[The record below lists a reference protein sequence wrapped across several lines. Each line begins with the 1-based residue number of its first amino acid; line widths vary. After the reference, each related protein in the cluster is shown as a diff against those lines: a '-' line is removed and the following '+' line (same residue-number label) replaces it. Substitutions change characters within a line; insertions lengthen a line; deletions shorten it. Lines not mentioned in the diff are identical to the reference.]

1 MSDNTKKILI
11 MAVCVVCLT
20 MALISS
26 ILMPK
31 TQLSVKSILKNIKNE
46 SNVTQNNTV
55 ETIKHIDVLPLKKQS
70 RGAVVIEQSGRR
82 VLYDEGMNEKC
93 YPASTTK
100 VLTALCVL
108 ENLPLDKIITVPKEA
123 EGVEG
128 SSIYLK
134 EGQKISVKD
143 LLLGLMLRSGNDAA
157 VTLAVAT
164 SGNIR
169 NFANLMNE
177 TAKRCGA
184 DDSNFVN
191 PHGLHDEMHYT
202 TAYDLALICAKAYEN
217 EDFCK
222 IVSTSKAKITID
234 DEARYIG
241 NKNKL
246 LHLYDGANG
255 VKTGFTKKSGRCLVS
270 GAKRSGMQVV
280 GVVLNHSDMWNDTIR
295 MLDFAFDNYYM
306 CPLDEAMLTSGET
319 EIRVKAKQNVT
330 GNWQDLGYP
339 LKRDGSERLI
349 VESC

>member
-1 MSDNTKKILI
+1 MSENTKKILI

-31 TQLSVKSILKNIKNE
+31 TQFSVKSILKNIKNE
-46 SNVTQNNTV
+46 SNVTQNNMV

-70 RGAVVIEQSGRR
+70 RGAVVIEQSSKR

-184 DDSNFVN
+184 YGSNFVN

-222 IVSTSKAKITID
+222 IVSTSKAKITVD

-306 CPLDEAMLTSGET
+306 CPLDEAMLTSGEN

>member
-1 MSDNTKKILI
+1 MSENTKKILI

-31 TQLSVKSILKNIKNE
+31 TQFPVKSILKNIKNE
-46 SNVTQNNTV
+46 SNVTQNNTA
-55 ETIKHIDVLPLKKQS
+55 ETIKHIDALPLKKQS
-70 RGAVVIEQSGRR
+70 RGAVVIEQSSKR
-82 VLYDEGMNEKC
+82 VLYDECMNEKC

-164 SGNIR
+164 SGNIQ

-184 DDSNFVN
+184 DGSNFVN

-222 IVSTSKAKITID
+222 IVSTSKAKITVD

-280 GVVLNHSDMWNDTIR
+280 GVVLNHSDMWNDTVR

>member
-1 MSDNTKKILI
+1 MSENTKKILI

-31 TQLSVKSILKNIKNE
+31 TQFSVKSILKNIKNE
-46 SNVTQNNTV
+46 SNVTQNNTA
-55 ETIKHIDVLPLKKQS
+55 ETINHIDALPLKKQS
-70 RGAVVIEQSGRR
+70 RGAVVIEQSSKR

-217 EDFCK
+217 EDF
-222 IVSTSKAKITID
+222 AK
-234 DEARYIG
+234 
-241 NKNKL
+241 
-246 LHLYDGANG
+246 
-255 VKTGFTKKSGRCLVS
+255 S
-270 GAKRSGMQVV
+270 
-280 GVVLNHSDMWNDTIR
+280 
-295 MLDFAFDNYYM
+295 
-306 CPLDEAMLTSGET
+306 
-319 EIRVKAKQNVT
+319 
-330 GNWQDLGYP
+330 
-339 LKRDGSERLI
+339 
-349 VESC
+349 

>member
-1 MSDNTKKILI
+1 MSENTKKILI

-20 MALISS
+20 MALIGS

-31 TQLSVKSILKNIKNE
+31 TQSSVKSILKNIKNE

-55 ETIKHIDVLPLKKQS
+55 ETIKHIDVLPLKRQS
-70 RGAVVIEQSGRR
+70 RGAVVIEQSSKR
-82 VLYDEGMNEKC
+82 VLYDDGMNEKC

-100 VLTALCVL
+100 VLSALCVL
-108 ENLPLDKIITVPKEA
+108 ENLPLDTIITVPKEA

-184 DDSNFVN
+184 YGSNFVN

-222 IVSTSKAKITID
+222 IVSTSKAKITVD

-270 GAKRSGMQVV
+270 GAKRSGMQVI

-306 CPLDEAMLTSGET
+306 CPLDEAMLTSGEN

>member
-1 MSDNTKKILI
+1 MNENTKKILI

-31 TQLSVKSILKNIKNE
+31 TQFNVKSILKNIKNE
-46 SNVTQNNTV
+46 SNIVQNEVDSTV
-55 ETIKHIDVLPLKKQS
+55 KSVENLPLKKQS
-70 RGAVVIEQSGRR
+70 RGAVVIEQSSRR
-82 VLYDEGMNEKC
+82 VLYDEGMNERC

-108 ENLPLDKIITVPKEA
+108 ENMPIDKVVTVPKEA

-134 EGQKISVKD
+134 AGQKISVRD
-143 LLLGLMLRSGNDAA
+143 LLYGLMLRSGNDAA

-164 SGNIR
+164 SGNVQ
-169 NFANLMNE
+169 NFAELMNK
-177 TAKRCGA
+177 TARKCGA
-184 DDSNFVN
+184 SNSNFVN

-202 TAYDLALICAKAYEN
+202 TAYDLAMICAKAYEN
-217 EDFCK
+217 AVFCK
-222 IVSTSKAKITID
+222 IVSTSKVKIMVD

-270 GAKRSGMQVV
+270 GATREGMQII
-280 GVVLNHSDMWNDTIR
+280 GVVLNHSDMWNDTVR

-306 CPLDEAMLTSGET
+306 CPLDNAMLTDGEN
-319 EIRVKAKQNVT
+319 EIIVKVKQNVT
-330 GNWQDLGYP
+330 ANWRDLRYP
-339 LKRDGSERLI
+339 IKKDGSEKLV
-349 VESC
+349 VEYC